1 VLQVLLRKRWRLF
14 QVHAAVIDRR
24 RAGCWPRY
32 CAKKTV
38 PPVAAVLNQH
48 CNAVTSWAIDSSG
61 EIKHAY
67 A

>member
-1 VLQVLLRKRWRLF
+1 MLASPQHSADPRRICR
-14 QVHAAVIDRR
+14 QSR
-24 RAGCWPRY
+24 RAEDG
-32 CAKKTV
+32 

-48 CNAVTSWAIDSSG
+48 CNAVTSWAIDGSG